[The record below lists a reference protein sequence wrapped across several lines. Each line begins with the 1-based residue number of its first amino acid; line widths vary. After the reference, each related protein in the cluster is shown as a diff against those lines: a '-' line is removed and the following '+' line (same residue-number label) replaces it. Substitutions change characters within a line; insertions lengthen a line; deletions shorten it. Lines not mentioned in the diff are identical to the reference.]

1 VYKHDIKKE
10 KYIFILNMNYI
21 ENYIEMQQMRNSV
34 FQLVFVNGMLE
45 KRATSLNTKALDHFG
60 FDT

>member
-1 VYKHDIKKE
+1 MYKHDIKKE

-21 ENYIEMQQMRNSV
+21 ENYIEMQQMRNSE

-45 KRATSLNTKALDHFG
+45 KRATSLNAKALEALWF
-60 FDT
+60 